1 MQGSTDNKQRFSA
14 AANLKAVYKT
24 KLYQQI
30 ASQIRDLIQEG
41 KLKHGDQLP
50 PERELAE
57 IFRVSRHSVREAIR
71 TLEEKSI
78 LKSRVGSGTYVIL
91 EDESSVVDFF
101 ARAIQREKG
110 KLAEI
115 FEFRRMIEPQ
125 IARRAAQNAVPEQ
138 IEKLEEIVRLQ
149 RKTSSDMGKSIELD
163 QAFHLTLALATGNEI
178 LLRIVERINDILAE
192 SRAKVVQS
200 PARRQRSIDGHN
212 KILEAVHRRDPELAA
227 KTMRSHL
234 HEIEA
239 VTLNNV
245 NRTTSSA
252 QRGKR

>member
-1 MQGSTDNKQRFSA
+1 MKGSTDKKHQFSA

-30 ASQIRDLIQEG
+30 ATQIRDLIQEG

-71 TLEEKSI
+71 TLEEKNI

-91 EDESSVVDFF
+91 EDESSIVDFF

-125 IARRAAQNAVPEQ
+125 IARLAAQNATPEQ
-138 IEKLEEIVRLQ
+138 VEKLEEIVRLQ
-149 RKTSSDMGKSIELD
+149 RKTSHDLDKSIELD
-163 QAFHLTLALATGNEI
+163 QVFHLTLALATGNEI

-200 PARRQRSIDGHN
+200 GVRRKRSIDGHN
-212 KILEAVHRRDPELAA
+212 KILEAVHRRDPELSAT
-227 KTMRSHL
+227 TMHSHL
-234 HEIEA
+234 QEIEE
-239 VTLNNV
+239 VCHM
-245 NRTTSSA
+245 R
-252 QRGKR
+252 

>member
-1 MQGSTDNKQRFSA
+1 MPGSTDKKQQFSA

-30 ASQIRDLIQEG
+30 TSQIRDLIQEG

-71 TLEEKSI
+71 TLEEKKI

-91 EDESSVVDFF
+91 EDASSVVDFF

-125 IARRAAQNAVPEQ
+125 IARLAAQNATPQ
-138 IEKLEEIVRLQ
+138 QLEKLEEFVRLQ
-149 RKTSSDMGKSIELD
+149 RKSSHELEKSIALD

-192 SRAKVVQS
+192 SRAKFVQS
-200 PARRQRSIDGHN
+200 PARRHRSIDGHN
-212 KILEAVHRRDPELAA
+212 KILEAVRRRDPDLAA
-227 KTMRSHL
+227 ETMHSHL
-234 HEIEA
+234 LEIEA
-239 VTLNNV
+239 VCLPNV
-245 NRTTSSA
+245 NPTASSA
-252 QRGKR
+252 QPGRP

>member
-1 MQGSTDNKQRFSA
+1 MKGSTDKKHQFSA

-30 ASQIRDLIQEG
+30 STQIRDLIQEG

-71 TLEEKSI
+71 TLEEKNI

-91 EDESSVVDFF
+91 EDESSIVDFF

-125 IARRAAQNAVPEQ
+125 IARLAAQNATPEQ
-138 IEKLEEIVRLQ
+138 VEKLEEIVRLQ
-149 RKTSSDMGKSIELD
+149 RKTSHDLDKSIELD
-163 QAFHLTLALATGNEI
+163 QVFHLTLALATGNEI

-200 PARRQRSIDGHN
+200 GVRRKRSIDGHN

-227 KTMRSHL
+227 TTMHSHL
-234 HEIEA
+234 QEIEE
-239 VTLNNV
+239 VCHM
-245 NRTTSSA
+245 R
-252 QRGKR
+252 